1 MDVDVAVPPAGVD
14 HALTAVAAAVP
25 SDLLVEGE
33 LGALDQPLADT
44 LVHKSRLSVFILI
57 DMYY

>member
-44 LVHKSRLSVFILI
+44 LVHNEGSLI
-57 DMYY
+57 MTANEA

>member
-14 HALTAVAAAVP
+14 HALSTVP

-44 LVHKSRLSVFILI
+44 LVHKSSLSVFILI
-57 DMYY
+57 DNVY

>member
-1 MDVDVAVPPAGVD
+1 MDVDVAVPPASVD
-14 HALTAVAAAVP
+14 YALTAAAAVP

-44 LVHKSRLSVFILI
+44 LVHNEGLLI
-57 DMYY
+57 MTANKA